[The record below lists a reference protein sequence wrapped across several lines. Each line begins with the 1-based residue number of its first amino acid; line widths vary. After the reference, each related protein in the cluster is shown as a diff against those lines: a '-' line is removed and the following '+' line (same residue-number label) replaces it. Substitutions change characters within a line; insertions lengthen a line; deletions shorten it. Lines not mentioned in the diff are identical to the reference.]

1 MSPGQ
6 VGPNETRLGP
16 SHMRRGRNDGRGVR
30 AEVQE
35 DKETERIEAFRDGV
49 FGIAMT
55 LLVLEIKVPSH
66 EAVAAKGL
74 VYSLAALW
82 PSYLA
87 FGTSFATILVMWVKH
102 HWTFTMILRSDHPFL
117 YWNGLLLFLVT
128 FLPFPTAVLAD
139 YLLHPEAKVAANLY
153 TGTVLAISLAFD
165 GLWRHASKRGRLLAV
180 DAINARKIEVEQIT
194 KQYRFGPPL
203 YLAAFG
209 VSFVS
214 EGASIGLCLLV
225 ALFFAIRGWPMRT

>member
-6 VGPNETRLGP
+6 VGLNETRLGP
-16 SHMRRGRNDGRGVR
+16 AHMRRGRYDGRGVR

-35 DKETERIEAFRDGV
+35 DKETERIEAFSDGV

-87 FGTSFATILVMWVKH
+87 FGTSFATRVCGSMRRSWTPRAAY
-102 HWTFTMILRSDHPFL
+102 WTFDFTDCSSRCSGHE
-117 YWNGLLLFLVT
+117 
-128 FLPFPTAVLAD
+128 
-139 YLLHPEAKVAANLY
+139 H
-153 TGTVLAISLAFD
+153 
-165 GLWRHASKRGRLLAV
+165 RG
-180 DAINARKIEVEQIT
+180 
-194 KQYRFGPPL
+194 G
-203 YLAAFG
+203 
-209 VSFVS
+209 
-214 EGASIGLCLLV
+214 
-225 ALFFAIRGWPMRT
+225 